1 MPIFVILESLML
13 VSTAYFPPILHYAW
27 LLNSNNISVEQLET
41 YQKQTFRNRC
51 VILSPNG
58 LQSLSVP
65 IIKPFGNKT
74 LTRDIKISYDEAW
87 QQLHRRSIKTA
98 YNSSPFLLYYQDE
111 IKGFFSKKHQFLLDL
126 NEDIIQLIN
135 KLMEWDVNIKR
146 TKTFVFPNELSVNED
161 KRFSLSPKDTHSN
174 GLASYIQVF
183 SDQYPFFENLSILD
197 LIFNLGPEAEA
208 YLMKIKT

>member
-13 VSTAYFPPILHYAW
+13 VSTAYFSPILHYAW
-27 LLNSNNISVEQLET
+27 LLNSNNVSVEQFET
-41 YQKQTFRNRC
+41 YSKQTFRNRC

-87 QQLHRRSIKTA
+87 QQLHWRSIKTA
-98 YNSSPFLLYYQDE
+98 YNSSPFLLYYQDD
-111 IKGFFSKKHQFLLDL
+111 IKEFFSKKHKFLLDL
-126 NEDIIQLIN
+126 NEDVIKLIN
-135 KLMEWDVNIKR
+135 SLMEWDVSIKR
-146 TKTFVFPNELSVNED
+146 TEIFVFPNELSVKDD
-161 KRFSLSPKDTHSN
+161 KRFSLSPKDTHSL
-174 GLASYIQVF
+174 GLPPYIQVF

-208 YLMKIKT
+208 YLMQL